1 MSSWSLSTENPKC
14 RPHAHVWAFT
24 PSCVLDSQEIPNKD
38 SRVIRMKNTHC
49 FSLSAA
55 PPFVAMWPPSNARS
69 ISPQIVRYYCFNSEC
84 PNNTV
89 PCPSCCDTRSC
100 FTNNP
105 FFWFFTTFPRTT
117 AVLYRTVSSTFW
129 EKKPA
134 FLSRRQLCEIAR
146 IGDDKT
152 FKNDSARKNGC
163 LSIMFPFFSHVF
175 GDVVLCVEPWY
186 CERALFSLPLPSRG

>member
-1 MSSWSLSTENPKC
+1 MQTLYYSEIKSLKILFFFLYVGISSFGSAVPPSLLYIWGLIMSSWSLSTENPKC

-105 FFWFFTTFPRTT
+105 FFL
-117 AVLYRTVSSTFW
+117 VLYDLSSY
-129 EKKPA
+129 
-134 FLSRRQLCEIAR
+134 
-146 IGDDKT
+146 
-152 FKNDSARKNGC
+152 DSCA
-163 LSIMFPFFSHVF
+163 V
-175 GDVVLCVEPWY
+175 
-186 CERALFSLPLPSRG
+186 